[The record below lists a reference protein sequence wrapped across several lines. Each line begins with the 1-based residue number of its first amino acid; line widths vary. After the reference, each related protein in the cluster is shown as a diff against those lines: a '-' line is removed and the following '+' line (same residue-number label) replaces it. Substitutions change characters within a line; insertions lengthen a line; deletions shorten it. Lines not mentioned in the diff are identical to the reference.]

1 VVLRDQ
7 EITAMLTGEGREAL
21 PWILLLGLLFWFSY
35 RMQQRMLGVA
45 AVACSAGP
53 LGHEP
58 PPRAGVISPGAFL
71 VRDIARERAYSVAT
85 TTIVDEEI
93 GKLLRDIHSN
103 AREILEQHRELL
115 DKLAKTLEER
125 ETLDLED
132 SKALLGSANKADR

>member
-7 EITAMLTGEGREAL
+7 EITAMLTEEGREAL

-35 RMQQRMLGVA
+35 RRQQRMPGAA

-58 PPRAGVISPGAFL
+58 PPRAGVLFPGAFL
-71 VRDIARERAYSVAT
+71 GRDIARERAYSEATAT
-85 TTIVDEEI
+85 TVDGEI
-93 GKLLRDIHSN
+93 GKLLRDIESN
-103 AREILEQHRELL
+103 ARKILEQHREFLG
-115 DKLAKTLEER
+115 KLAKTLQER